1 MTTDE
6 EISHICPSLIH
17 FVVTLEQQ
25 FITIDDLLTEEAV
38 DPFTDNATAK
48 DVVIAAC
55 IQLDTSL
62 LFDSTIAHHLTLEPI
77 VFDINMMIEPHVDP
91 LQCIDNDLE

>member
-6 EISHICPSLIH
+6 EISRICPSLIH

-38 DPFTDNATAK
+38 DPFTDNATA
-48 DVVIAAC
+48 
-55 IQLDTSL
+55 L
-62 LFDSTIAHHLTLEPI
+62 LLVFNLTRPCYLTQQSHTI
-77 VFDINMMIEPHVDP
+77 
-91 LQCIDNDLE
+91 